1 MEKKDQFTFE
11 LAEKMLNFAK
21 KLFKEYSGITLEYA
35 RELIEL
41 EDRIKALKQP
51 PQRKTDN
58 TPKKVETTEKQ
69 TILPP
74 QEQQSPFDNDDLPF

>member
-1 MEKKDQFTFE
+1 MEKNDQFTFE

-51 PQRKTDN
+51 PQN
-58 TPKKVETTEKQ
+58 TPKKVENTENQ

-74 QEQQSPFDNDDLPF
+74 QKQQSPFDNDDLPF

>member
-51 PQRKTDN
+51 PQN
-58 TPKKVETTEKQ
+58 TPKKVENTENQ

-74 QEQQSPFDNDDLPF
+74 QKQQSPFDNDDLPF

>member
-1 MEKKDQFTFE
+1 MEKTDQFTFE

-51 PQRKTDN
+51 QIKTDN

>member
-51 PQRKTDN
+51 PQN
-58 TPKKVETTEKQ
+58 IPKKVETTEKQ

>member
-1 MEKKDQFTFE
+1 MEKNDQFTFE

-51 PQRKTDN
+51 PKN
-58 TPKKVETTEKQ
+58 TPKKVVTTENQ

>member
-1 MEKKDQFTFE
+1 MEKNDQFTFE

-51 PQRKTDN
+51 P
-58 TPKKVETTEKQ
+58 KKVETTEKQ

>member
-1 MEKKDQFTFE
+1 MEKNDQFTFE

-41 EDRIKALKQP
+41 EDRIQAL
-51 PQRKTDN
+51 
-58 TPKKVETTEKQ
+58 
-69 TILPP
+69 
-74 QEQQSPFDNDDLPF
+74 

>member
-1 MEKKDQFTFE
+1 MEKNDQFTFE

-51 PQRKTDN
+51 PQNK
-58 TPKKVETTEKQ
+58 PKKVETTENQ
-69 TILPP
+69 TTLPP

>member
-1 MEKKDQFTFE
+1 MEENTINTE

-41 EDRIKALKQP
+41 EDRVKALKP
-51 PQRKTDN
+51 NKTN
-58 TPKKVETTEKQ
+58 TQTNKKLV
-69 TILPP
+69 
-74 QEQQSPFDNDDLPF
+74 EQQNLVKTKTIVEENNLSIDDLPF

>member
-51 PQRKTDN
+51 QTKTDN

>member
-41 EDRIKALKQP
+41 EDRIKALKQS
-51 PQRKTDN
+51 PQN
-58 TPKKVETTEKQ
+58 TPKKHIVTGKQ
-69 TILPP
+69 IGRAHV
-74 QEQQSPFDNDDLPF
+74 

>member
-1 MEKKDQFTFE
+1 MEKTDKFTFE

-51 PQRKTDN
+51 PQN
-58 TPKKVETTEKQ
+58 TPKKVETTENQ

-74 QEQQSPFDNDDLPF
+74 QEQQGPFDNDDLPF

>member
-1 MEKKDQFTFE
+1 MEENKINIE
-11 LAEKMLNFAK
+11 LAEKILNFAK

-51 PQRKTDN
+51 PQN